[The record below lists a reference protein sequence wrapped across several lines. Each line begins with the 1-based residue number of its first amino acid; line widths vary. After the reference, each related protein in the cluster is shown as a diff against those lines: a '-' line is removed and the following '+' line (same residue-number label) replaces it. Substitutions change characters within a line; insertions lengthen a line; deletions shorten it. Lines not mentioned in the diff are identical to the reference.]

1 MTVSRRLGFYRTANS
16 AIRSAD
22 PENPGL
28 EPNVEWIRCTVYEIF
43 AFKRTD
49 RQTDGRTEDGIGV
62 AYTR

>member
-43 AFKRTD
+43 AFKLYGD
-49 RQTDGRTEDGIGV
+49 LETEVRGHSRSLKV
-62 AYTR
+62 AP